1 MDETDIAAM
10 LVRAGF
16 GPADAHD
23 LVRLHGGRV
32 NRVWRWQRP
41 GGALAVKA
49 HAPGGASPLFAN
61 DARAEHA
68 ALLALRGT
76 GLAPEPA
83 ALLPGPVPLLLY
95 RFEEGGPGGARE
107 AGWLLGALHALP
119 PPAFL
124 PARPQGAEAV
134 LAAGEAMLAGLP
146 GARMMAGLRPR
157 LPALPPV
164 REAFLHG
171 DPVPANI
178 VARPGG
184 AVLIDWQCPA
194 RGDPAEDLACFLSP
208 AMQIAYAGRPLP
220 AAEARAFLRAHG
232 DRAAAARLRALA
244 PAFHWRMA
252 AYCLWRL
259 ARDPGD
265 RAAKAG
271 FEAEVAALR
280 AS

>member
-1 MDETDIAAM
+1 MQETDIAAL

-16 GPADAHD
+16 GPAGPAE
-23 LVRLHGGRV
+23 LVRLAGGRV
-32 NRVWRWQRP
+32 NRVWRWRRA
-41 GGALAVKA
+41 GGDLAVKA
-49 HAPGGASPLFAN
+49 FAPDRASPLFPN

-83 ALLPGPVPLLLY
+83 AFLPGPVPLLLY

-119 PPAFL
+119 PPGFL
-124 PARPQGAEAV
+124 PARPQEAEAI

-146 GARMMAGLRPR
+146 GARMMAGLKPR
-157 LPALPPV
+157 LPATPPG
-164 REAFLHG
+164 REVFLHG
-171 DPVPANI
+171 DPVPANV

-194 RGDPAEDLACFLSP
+194 RGDAAEDLACFLSP

-220 AAEARAFLRAHG
+220 ASEARVFLSAHG
-232 DRAAAARLRALA
+232 DREAAARLRALA

-259 ARDPGD
+259 ARDPAD

-280 AS
+280 AL